1 MKGKI
6 LSVLFGLM
14 LVFGMVFV
22 ACDNGV
28 AVKPPTGDTIV
39 LDFTGPGGNGLGYA
53 NYETDDDGNKTGAN
67 PNDYDA
73 IGKQTGDNVLNA
85 GLGLG
90 LW

>member
-14 LVFGMVFV
+14 LVFGMIFA
-22 ACDNGV
+22 ACDNG
-28 AVKPPTGDTIV
+28 AMPKIEPATGQTI
-39 LDFTGPGGNGLGYA
+39 LDKTNGSGYA
-53 NYETDDDGNKTGAN
+53 VYDLDGDGKHTGTH

-73 IGKQTGDNVLNA
+73 IGEQTGDNVLNA